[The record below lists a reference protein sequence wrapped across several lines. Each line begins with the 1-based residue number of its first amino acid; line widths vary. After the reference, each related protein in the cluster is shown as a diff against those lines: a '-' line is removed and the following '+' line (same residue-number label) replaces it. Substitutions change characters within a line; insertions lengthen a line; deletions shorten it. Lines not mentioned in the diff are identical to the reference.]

1 MQPFALC
8 DPVVIEPLTLSKKK
22 CLKKDGVDVTEN
34 EELQGRAY
42 FPNRRRRFA
51 LEVIE
56 KNSFLEIK
64 KKYLKKNIFRVQD
77 GKLML

>member
-1 MQPFALC
+1 MH
-8 DPVVIEPLTLSKKK
+8 
-22 CLKKDGVDVTEN
+22 KKDGVDVTEN

-64 KKYLKKNIFRVQD
+64 KKYFKKYLKKYF
-77 GKLML
+77 